1 MSRIRADQIL
11 NSAGTG
17 APNFSQGLTGTTGT
31 FSGNVS
37 IGGTLTYEDVT
48 SIDSV
53 GIITAR
59 SGINVTGGQLNVGS
73 NIKIGNVG
81 VITATSFSG
90 DGSALTGTGVGT
102 ETSINTTGIITATSF
117 SGDGSALTGIG
128 GTANVS
134 TNTLSVSGVST
145 LTGDINSGSAI
156 YFDYITA
163 PSAAGSTK
171 IYGTTEGGGTS
182 GTLALVGQGKIA
194 FIEGGFT
201 RWNMINGNLETHV
214 TTYHNLGNP
223 SPSGGRVGNGYFQYS
238 VDLIDNGELRLGT
251 GDDLKL
257 YHDGSTNNMWGAGAH
272 PIKIATNNTERLR
285 ITSGGRVGIGES
297 VPATQLEV
305 KKHAQFAGVYNGV
318 IEGSVNNNSG
328 LILLHKLGQGQG
340 FYFAGDIIVMSW
352 TGQAKIDCILSAKYN
367 NDQIGWNIRDAG
379 GGGNNMVSKTTVK
392 YGTVTY
398 DGGTWVCLKKDG
410 GGSGVTQLNGFLSS
424 NAKSHLTDGHQTL
437 EITSGYSSFSS
448 SVTLN

>member
-1 MSRIRADQIL
+1 MIS
-11 NSAGTG
+11 
-17 APNFSQGLTGTTGT
+17 LTVEGR
-31 FSGNVS
+31 
-37 IGGTLTYEDVT
+37 DK
-48 SIDSV
+48 
-53 GIITAR
+53 IT
-59 SGINVTGGQLNVGS
+59 
-73 NIKIGNVG
+73 
-81 VITATSFSG
+81 
-90 DGSALTGTGVGT
+90 
-102 ETSINTTGIITATSF
+102 
-117 SGDGSALTGIG
+117 
-128 GTANVS
+128 
-134 TNTLSVSGVST
+134 
-145 LTGDINSGSAI
+145 
-156 YFDYITA
+156 
-163 PSAAGSTK
+163 
-171 IYGTTEGGGTS
+171 
-182 GTLALVGQGKIA
+182 
-194 FIEGGFT
+194 FIEDGFV
-201 RWNMINGNLETHV
+201 RWIMENGALETHG
-214 TTYHNLGNP
+214 TTYNNLGNA
-223 SPSGGRVGNGYFQYS
+223 SAFGGRVGNGYFQYS
-238 VDLIDNGELRLGT
+238 VDLIDNAELRLGT